1 MGEQESGGMA
11 GCRFK
16 HKKFNCNAEEGTK
29 QMKTP
34 VSVNEKKD
42 FIRWF
47 LNHYQLKRRECVWI
61 LNYLM
66 SHDQLMEKVHFVDNA
81 ERCPRGLVMS
91 THCVDEVP
99 FRFYKENV
107 MTTDAEKSFHD
118 IRLNRYEDIYIQL
131 NFYASNQAHQY
142 AAVLVENPFMPKKL
156 EISEK
161 DKLIA
166 EQFLIASIEKFQKEK
181 LLELIDEALD
191 NGDQQ
196 SFQELTSRLKY
207 LQSAE

>member
-1 MGEQESGGMA
+1 MA
-11 GCRFK
+11 
-16 HKKFNCNAEEGTK
+16 
-29 QMKTP
+29 TP

-66 SHDQLMEKVHFVDNA
+66 SHDQLMEKVHFVEQA
-81 ERCPRGLVMS
+81 QYCPRGLIMS
-91 THCVDEVP
+91 THCVEEVP

-118 IRLNRYEDIYIQL
+118 IRLNRDEEIYIQL
-131 NFYASNQAHQY
+131 NFHASNKAHQY
-142 AAVLVENPFMPKKL
+142 AAVMEENPFMPKTL
-156 EISEK
+156 QINEK
-161 DKLIA
+161 DRLIA
-166 EQFLIASIEKFQKEK
+166 ERFLTESLEKFRREK

-191 NGDQQ
+191 KQDKNAFNVLTQQ
-196 SFQELTSRLKY
+196 LNRL
-207 LQSAE
+207 ETT

>member
-1 MGEQESGGMA
+1 M
-11 GCRFK
+11 
-16 HKKFNCNAEEGTK
+16 T
-29 QMKTP
+29 TP

-66 SHDQLMEKVHFVDNA
+66 SHDQLMEKVHFVEQA
-81 ERCPRGLVMS
+81 QYCPRGLVMS

-118 IRLNRYEDIYIQL
+118 IRLNRDEDIFIQL
-131 NFYASNQAHQY
+131 NFHASNQAHQY
-142 AAVLVENPFMPKKL
+142 AAVLEENPYMPKSL
-156 EISEK
+156 QISDK
-161 DKLIA
+161 DRLIA
-166 EQFLIASIEKFQKEK
+166 EKFLSTSLENYQREK
-181 LLELIDEALD
+181 LLRLIDEALD
-191 NGDQQ
+191 NNDEE
-196 SFQELTSRLKY
+196 SFKELTSKLKKI
-207 LQSAE
+207 SEK

>member
-1 MGEQESGGMA
+1 M
-11 GCRFK
+11 
-16 HKKFNCNAEEGTK
+16 T
-29 QMKTP
+29 TP

-66 SHDQLMEKVHFVDNA
+66 SHDQLMEKVHFVEKA
-81 ERCPRGLVMS
+81 QCCPRGLVMS

-118 IRLNRYEDIYIQL
+118 IRLNRDEEIYIQL
-131 NFYASNQAHQY
+131 NFHASNKAHQY
-142 AAVLVENPFMPKKL
+142 AAVLEENPYMPRQA

-161 DKLIA
+161 DKQIA
-166 EQFLIASIEKFQKEK
+166 ERFLTDSIQRFQKEK
-181 LLELIDEALD
+181 LLKLIDEALD
-191 NGDQQ
+191 KQDKRE
-196 SFQELTSRLKY
+196 FQRLSKQ
-207 LQSAE
+207 LNRLEIGE

>member
-1 MGEQESGGMA
+1 MSA
-11 GCRFK
+11 
-16 HKKFNCNAEEGTK
+16 
-29 QMKTP
+29 P

-66 SHDQLMEKVHFVDNA
+66 SHDQLMEKVHFVEHA
-81 ERCPRGLVMS
+81 QYCPKGLIMS

-118 IRLNRYEDIYIQL
+118 IRLNREEDIFIQL
-131 NFYASNQAHQY
+131 NFHASNKAHQY
-142 AAVLVENPFMPKKL
+142 AAVLEENPFLPNKM

-161 DKLIA
+161 DKMVA
-166 EQFLIASIEKFQKEK
+166 EKFLCDSIKKFQRES
-181 LLELIDEALD
+181 LLKKIDEALD
-191 NGDQQ
+191 NQDESAFIQLTE
-196 SFQELTSRLKY
+196 ELRKLKP
-207 LQSAE
+207 

>member
-1 MGEQESGGMA
+1 
-11 GCRFK
+11 
-16 HKKFNCNAEEGTK
+16 
-29 QMKTP
+29 MKTP

-66 SHDQLMEKVHFVDNA
+66 SHDQLMEKVHFVENA
-81 ERCPRGLVMS
+81 EKCPRGLIMS

-118 IRLNRYEDIYIQL
+118 IRLNRDEDIYIQL
-131 NFYASNQAHQY
+131 NFYASNQSHQY
-142 AAVLVENPFMPKKL
+142 AAVLVENPFISKKL
-156 EISEK
+156 QISAK
-161 DKLIA
+161 DKIIA
-166 EQFLIASIEKFQKEK
+166 EQFLVSSIEKFQKDR
-181 LLELIDEALD
+181 LRQLIDEALD
-191 NGDQQ
+191 KGDKDM
-196 SFQELTSRLKY
+196 FQALTEQLKY
-207 LQSAE
+207 FQNF